1 MSTTLK
7 DKQYVLTNFLTKFY
21 CYVTGVIVSCE
32 FKSWDG
38 TT

>member
-21 CYVTGVIVSCE
+21 YVTGVIVSCE